1 LLLKYSKI
9 ELSNPGVVLTLL
21 YIDGG
26 QGCPTRQRER
36 IQRMG
41 DQGLVIGNDNSKL
54 LPSKEGAVPGG
65 EFSD

>member
-1 LLLKYSKI
+1 MTTHLLLKYSKI
-9 ELSNPGVVLTLL
+9 ELSNRRVVLTLL

-54 LPSKEGAVPGG
+54 LPSKEGAVPG
-65 EFSD
+65 